1 MTTPATSPAVEL
13 LTLDYAA
20 GWKDGHAAGIRFALE
35 TALLV
40 VDDPDVTLHAPA
52 IRELA
57 LMMIGKPAPAS
68 DCARC
73 SV

>member
-1 MTTPATSPAVEL
+1 MTTPVTSSAAEPQ
-13 LTLDYAA
+13 TRDYA
-20 GWKDGHAAGIRFALE
+20 GGYQDGHAAGIRFALE

-57 LMMIGKPAPAS
+57 LMMIGKPATAS